1 MRNLFERIRHRWRAR
16 RRGLSEDRVVCYNRP
31 RRQKQTCTLNTLM
44 HTLVIIHLIA
54 CFLMIGAILLQ
65 SGKGAE
71 IGAAFGGSSQTV
83 FGSRGPANFLS
94 KFTVVVAVVFMVT
107 SLSLAILAKE
117 RTFSSTVIDLKK
129 KETPPQRPRRSH
141 GQTGSRLA
149 FLLIPPPPTS
159 QTIFTI
165 LRTLKK
171 GCQQGRSDRE
181 PEAYGLIKTLRV

>member
-1 MRNLFERIRHRWRAR
+1 
-16 RRGLSEDRVVCYNRP
+16 
-31 RRQKQTCTLNTLM
+31 M
-44 HTLVIIHLIA
+44 HTLVIIIHVIA

-129 KETPPQRPRRSH
+129 KDSSETAPAAPS
-141 GQTGSRLA
+141 S
-149 FLLIPPPPTS
+149 PTPTDKPAADTHS
-159 QTIFTI
+159 S
-165 LRTLKK
+165 
-171 GCQQGRSDRE
+171 SD
-181 PEAYGLIKTLRV
+181 PAAAH

>member
-1 MRNLFERIRHRWRAR
+1 MI
-16 RRGLSEDRVVCYNRP
+16 Y
-31 RRQKQTCTLNTLM
+31 
-44 HTLVIIHLIA
+44 TLVVILHVFV

-94 KFTVVVAVVFMVT
+94 KLTVGVAAVFMLT

-129 KETPPQRPRRSH
+129 KEVPAAPAAPADSAQPTTDSH
-141 GQTGSRLA
+141 PAGESPSAGH
-149 FLLIPPPPTS
+149 
-159 QTIFTI
+159 
-165 LRTLKK
+165 
-171 GCQQGRSDRE
+171 
-181 PEAYGLIKTLRV
+181 